1 MFFRATYWKLQSRM
15 ILQRRVSGYL
25 KRWFINSMK
34 TGKRCV
40 ALADEAG

>member
-25 KRWFINSMK
+25 KRLFINFMK
-34 TGKRCV
+34 TGKKMCR
-40 ALADEAG
+40 LGR